1 MERIRTRF
9 IIAVTERLASA
20 ADSTAKV
27 ELIEE
32 LSDNLYQ
39 RFQELLGSGVPE
51 EMRRWDCP
59 FLWHGCQSLLSATP
73 MRKTDR
79 KSR

>member
-1 MERIRTRF
+1 MRPF
-9 IIAVTERLASA
+9 CCLASA

-39 RFQELLGSGVPE
+39 RFQELLGNGVK
-51 EMRRWDCP
+51 W
-59 FLWHGCQSLLSATP
+59 T
-73 MRKTDR
+73 
-79 KSR
+79 